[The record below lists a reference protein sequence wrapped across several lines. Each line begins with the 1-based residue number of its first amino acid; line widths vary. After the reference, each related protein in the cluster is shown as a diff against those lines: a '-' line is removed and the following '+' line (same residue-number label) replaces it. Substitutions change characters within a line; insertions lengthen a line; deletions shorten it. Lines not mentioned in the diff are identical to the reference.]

1 MKNRRTITF
10 NIGDENRIVVENIN
24 KDTIKS
30 SIFSEPYHYILSA
43 LDHYID
49 ALSDNRDNDLKG
61 NDMWRNNIFTFIG
74 ERGSGKT
81 SCMRSIVHLLE
92 DPRNSQLDNVVL
104 KSNFYALDMIDPSFI
119 DNESNIIGVI
129 LATLYKKFL
138 DHSQD
143 INEGLKIKLAES
155 FARVQHDFSRMMT
168 ERAIPDDD
176 LEALSSLSAAID
188 LRTSMQDLIDK
199 FMKYMGK
206 EKAILLI
213 PVDDIDLY
221 SKAATIM
228 VEQIRKYLV
237 LPNVLVVM
245 AVKLDQLAKLKRL

>member
-1 MKNRRTITF
+1 
-10 NIGDENRIVVENIN
+10 
-24 KDTIKS
+24 
-30 SIFSEPYHYILSA
+30 
-43 LDHYID
+43 
-49 ALSDNRDNDLKG
+49 
-61 NDMWRNNIFTFIG
+61 MWRNNIFAFIG

-176 LEALSSLSAAID
+176 LEVLSSLSAAID

-245 AVKLDQLAKLKRL
+245 AVKLDQLAKLKRLQYSTEYRDDNQTLNDTDLDEWWTDISLSWCHIIIVSICRNLPSIGMLG